1 MKKEKQIIKD
11 FYDTFGWHKN
21 GRGVY
26 KDVVAFVDTRPVLDE
41 YRHNTHMRVKRFIR
55 PEGKYYLD
63 AGSGAVAHPEHI
75 AYSSNYH
82 WRVCV
87 DLSEQA
93 LREARTQIGK
103 KGFYVQADVTRLPFK
118 DDVFNTIMSAHVLYH
133 VPGDEQE
140 TAVSEMRRTLSREGS
155 CVVIYA
161 WNMGLN
167 RKAAKFVKALKRFKG
182 RIHSAVSASKKGLY
196 KNDAS
201 GSVDRPPI
209 YSHHHGFRWFRRT
222 FSEDGRLNVYCWR
235 SVDRIFTKIFIPN
248 NGFGNWLMR
257 RIYRF
262 EETFPYL
269 SARIGRYP
277 IIVFRKNVGI
287 KTEKD

>member
-11 FYDTFGWHKN
+11 FYDTYGWHKN
-21 GRGVY
+21 GQGVY

-41 YRHNTHMRVKRFIR
+41 YRHNTHMRVKRFMK

-63 AGSGAVAHPEHI
+63 AGSGAVAHSEHI
-75 AYSSNYH
+75 AYSSGYH
-82 WRVCV
+82 RRVCV
-87 DLSEQA
+87 DLSAQA

-118 DDVFNTIMSAHVLYH
+118 DDVFDTIMSAHVLYH
-133 VPGDEQE
+133 IPEDEQE
-140 TAVSEMRRTLSREGS
+140 KAVLEMRRTLSREGS

-161 WNMGLN
+161 WNMGFN
-167 RKAAKFVKALKRFKG
+167 RKAAMFVKAMKRIKG
-182 RIHSAVSASKKGLY
+182 RLHGVVSTHNEGSKKD
-196 KNDAS
+196 DAS
-201 GSVDRPPI
+201 GGADRPPI

-235 SVDRIFTKIFIPN
+235 SVDRIFTKVFIPN
-248 NGFGNWLMR
+248 NGFGKWLMR
-257 RIYRF
+257 CILRF

-277 IIVFRKNVGI
+277 IIVFCKNIGI
-287 KTEKD
+287 KTEKN